1 MCRKQTK
8 RGNIYEKINNSFV
21 VFGKY
26 IDDRCRNRVF
36 LFAG

>member
-8 RGNIYEKINNSFV
+8 RGNKYEKINNNFV

-26 IDDRCRNRVF
+26 IDDCCGNCVF
-36 LFAG
+36 LPSR

>member
-8 RGNIYEKINNSFV
+8 RGVKYEKINNYFV

-26 IDDRCRNRVF
+26 IDDCCGNRV
-36 LFAG
+36 LLSSC